1 MVNSLLPFLLVSK
14 NIQRMAEWVRT
25 VGSRGKN
32 LEIEMGRK
40 KSLQVGKKGLV
51 RFRHGYLIF
60 CQESFGF
67 GELEGYI
74 SK

>member
-14 NIQRMAEWVRT
+14 TIQRMAEWVSA

-40 KSLQVGKKGLV
+40 KSLQACEERAGK
-51 RFRHGYLIF
+51 I
-60 CQESFGF
+60 
-67 GELEGYI
+67 
-74 SK
+74 